1 MAKQRFISGKS
12 SDQTLR
18 EAKGK
23 GEKTGVT
30 GKGHHRGSTQK
41 LRGSSFWK
49 PGRKKKA
56 VPAANRLTTGHG
68 IDSVIKRL
76 DKDAKITRGGGGGIA
91 INPKIGGGQVGVS
104 RHTPWRKKRIVH

>member
-30 GKGHHRGSTQK
+30 GKGHSRGSTGVQRK
-41 LRGSSFWK
+41 GSAFWK
-49 PGRKKKA
+49 PGSRKKA
-56 VPAANRLTTGHG
+56 IPAANRLTTGHG

-76 DKDAKITRGGGGGIA
+76 DKNAKITSDARTRVGGGAPGSFVTGGLVRA
-91 INPKIGGGQVGVS
+91 RG
-104 RHTPWRKKRIVH
+104 R

>member
-41 LRGSSFWK
+41 LGGSSFWK
-49 PGRKKKA
+49 PGSRRKA
-56 VPAANRLTTGHG
+56 IPAANRLTTGHG

-76 DKDAKITRGGGGGIA
+76 DKNAKITSDARTRVGGGAPGSFVTGGLA
-91 INPKIGGGQVGVS
+91 RARG
-104 RHTPWRKKRIVH
+104 R

>member
-12 SDQTLR
+12 SDKTLR

-49 PGRKKKA
+49 PGGRKKA
-56 VPAANRLTTGHG
+56 VPTANRLTTGHG

-76 DKDAKITRGGGGGIA
+76 DKAAKITSDARTRVGGGSPGSRVAGGLA
-91 INPKIGGGQVGVS
+91 RARG
-104 RHTPWRKKRIVH
+104 R